1 MNKKSFFLF
10 PIITDY
16 IDYIENIR
24 GLSNNTTK
32 SYERD
37 LLKFSNF
44 VKSSGITNFQ
54 FITEDIC
61 SGWIAD
67 LFQKNVSPRSIQRHI
82 SSAKGFFSYV
92 KKNGLIDNSPF
103 ELIASPKA
111 PNYLPNVLS
120 PEDVEQLLSFK
131 PKNTQEIR
139 DIAIVELIYSSGLRV
154 SEVVSSNTND
164 FEENKDFLR
173 VLGKGSKT
181 RLVPVGRFAKAAIAR
196 WLLERNKLHTKDESL
211 FVNLRGG
218 RISSR
223 SIQER
228 IKKLALIQG
237 LPPVN
242 PHMLRHSF
250 ATHLL
255 ESSGD
260 LRSIQELLG
269 HSSLS
274 TTQIYTRLD
283 YQHLIKV
290 YEKSH
295 PRATKENAQN

>member
-1 MNKKSFFLF
+1 MNEKKYFL
-10 PIITDY
+10 ISKITDY
-16 IDYIENIR
+16 LDFLENIK
-24 GLSNNTTK
+24 GLSANTIK
-32 SYERD
+32 SYQRD
-37 LLKFSNF
+37 LIKFSHFSEAANVDNF
-44 VKSSGITNFQ
+44 DMF
-54 FITEDIC
+54 TEEIC
-61 SGWIAD
+61 SSWIAD
-67 LFQKNVSPRSIQRHI
+67 LFQQNVSARSIQRHI
-82 SSAKGFFSYV
+82 SSAKGFFEYAQ
-92 KKNGLIDNSPF
+92 KNTLVTGSPF
-103 ELIASPKA
+103 ELINSPKS

-120 PEDVEQLLSFK
+120 PEDVEQLLNFK
-131 PKNTQEIR
+131 PKNIQETR
-139 DIAIVELIYSSGLRV
+139 DMAIVELIYSSGLRV
-154 SEVVSSNTND
+154 SEAVNVDLND
-164 FEENKDFLR
+164 FEESGNFLR
-173 VLGKGSKT
+173 VLGKGAKT
-181 RLVPVGRFAKAAIAR
+181 RLVPVGRFAQSAIDK
-196 WLLERNKLHTKDESL
+196 WIEERKKISTIDEAL

-218 RISSR
+218 RISTR

-228 IKKLALIQG
+228 IKTLALMQG

-283 YQHLIKV
+283 YQHLIKI

-295 PRATKENAQN
+295 PRATKTNA